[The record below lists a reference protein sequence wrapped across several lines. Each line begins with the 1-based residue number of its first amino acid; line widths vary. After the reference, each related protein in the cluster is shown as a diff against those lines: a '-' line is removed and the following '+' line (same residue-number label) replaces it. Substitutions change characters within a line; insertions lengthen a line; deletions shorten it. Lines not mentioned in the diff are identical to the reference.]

1 MSEVNTIAII
11 IETLENIQLLDIND
25 FTDGKYTLTEA
36 DVDELKI
43 LSAKYDALVTK
54 LATAEI
60 NRVNLRDYLLKDYDM
75 SDSFIDGVNDV
86 IDNRSSDIDVTDLES
101 RVTDCEY
108 NIDSKIESDDVHEIV
123 SDKIDDALD
132 DLRISRG

>member
-43 LSAKYDALVTK
+43 LSAKYDALVNQC
-54 LATAEI
+54 A
-60 NRVNLRDYLLKDYDM
+60 RMNLRDYLLKDYDM
-75 SDSFIDGVNDV
+75 TDAFIDGVNDV